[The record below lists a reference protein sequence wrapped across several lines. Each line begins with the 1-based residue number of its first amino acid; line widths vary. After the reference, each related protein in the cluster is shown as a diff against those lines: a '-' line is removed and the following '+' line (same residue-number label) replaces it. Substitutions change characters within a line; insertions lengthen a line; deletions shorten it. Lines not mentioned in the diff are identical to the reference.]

1 MKELARVKCLRHIY
15 PDRTEVC
22 LCGLD
27 FVVQEKERL
36 VVLGPNG
43 SGKTTLLLHLMG
55 LLEPMEGEVKVFGTD
70 PCKDFDRIRRRLGV
84 VFQNVDEQIIGPTVW
99 DDVAFSLLNNGV
111 AVDKAGLMV
120 DEILDDLGICHL
132 KNKIPHY
139 LSGGEKRKVALA
151 GAMVMK
157 PEMLILDEPFTGLD
171 PKSKGEILEVLLK
184 LNEKYGTAL
193 VVTTHEIDLVSV
205 LANKVYVLD
214 RGHLVLC
221 GTPGEVLTNIDVLQK
236 ACLEPPILVELFR
249 RLAGRGLPVGSPMTM
264 EEAEEQLVRLW
275 GNALQ
280 SG

>member
-1 MKELARVKCLRHIY
+1 MRELARVRCLRHVY

-27 FVVQEKERL
+27 FVVQEKDRL

-43 SGKTTLLLHLMG
+43 SGKTTLLAHLMG
-55 LLEPMEGEVKVFGTD
+55 LLEPVEGEVEVFGTN
-70 PCKDFDRIRRRLGV
+70 PCKDFDLVRRRLGV

-99 DDVAFSLLNNGV
+99 DDVAFSLLNNGIP
-111 AVDKAGLMV
+111 VDEACLMV
-120 DEILDDLGICHL
+120 EEILEDLGISHL
-132 KNKIPHY
+132 RNKIPHY

-157 PEMLILDEPFTGLD
+157 PELLILDEPFTGLD
-171 PKSKGEILEVLLK
+171 PKSKGEILEALLK

-193 VVTTHEIDLVSV
+193 VVTTHEIDLVPV

-214 RGHLVLC
+214 RGNLVLC
-221 GTPGEVLTNIDVLQK
+221 GTPGEVLTNLEVLQK

-249 RLAGRGLPVGSPMTM
+249 RLADRGLAVGTPITM
-264 EEAEEQLVRLW
+264 EEAEEQLLLLV
-275 GNALQ
+275 GY
-280 SG
+280 SGQG